1 MGTVSSQQHQQ
12 HVVVVDAPLC
22 EIHTKESCA
31 GAVLSLGRSEAS
43 AETAAQDPVSSSLCQ
58 NRQQAPSSWTA
69 STHPLRSRPLVTSR
83 TSTWTHSGKCSTG
96 IGCTGRMSSLPG
108 PTLTPPGSWSSS
120 RASSSHS
127 SSSSPSCGRSSA
139 GASVSEAL
147 RKVSAAKRD
156 IPCSYS
162 RTDINSLGISVNDYL
177 NPPPAYLDLFTDNL
191 QYLDLE
197 QGHNRLAKL
206 SFCNEDGSV
215 PRLAR
220 LSVASCENCN
230 TESPCVVPMRSE
242 RSSVSSSSVS
252 SSRRQSRTN
261 SRVSFSE
268 EVECSNGSIRRLSTN
283 SLISL
288 RIGAQVPMSRKTSS
302 SSSSSSSR
310 KSSSS
315 SEGSRRS
322 SLKSLSL
329 QRKFGSVSDD
339 SFVACLDED
348 LRRKLDSIG
357 LDDEKAVRQ
366 EEDKRPVSAES
377 QAERAARICDIIV
390 EEK

>member
-1 MGTVSSQQHQQ
+1 MSDQTTGSIIMDIIEASTTASGNLEDLDLDTLWEMLDRHRL
-12 HVVVVDAPLC
+12 HREDEEL
-22 EIHTKESCA
+22 A
-31 GAVLSLGRSEAS
+31 GAHINTTWELVIVQGVLLTLLVILAIVWAVFCRRRCVRG
-43 AETAAQDPVSSSLCQ
+43 QDRDEL
-58 NRQQAPSSWTA
+58 
-69 STHPLRSRPLVTSR
+69 
-83 TSTWTHSGKCSTG
+83 
-96 IGCTGRMSSLPG
+96 
-108 PTLTPPGSWSSS
+108 
-120 RASSSHS
+120 
-127 SSSSPSCGRSSA
+127 
-139 GASVSEAL
+139 SVSEAL

-230 TESPCVVPMRSE
+230 TESPCVVPTRSA
-242 RSSVSSSSVS
+242 RSSVSSSSTS
-252 SSRRQSRTN
+252 SSRRQSRAN

-268 EVECSNGSIRRLSTN
+268 EVECSNGSIRRLSSN

-288 RIGAQVPMSRKTSS
+288 KSGAQDN
-302 SSSSSSSR
+302 SSR

-322 SLKSLSL
+322 SLKSSL
-329 QRKFGSVSDD
+329 QRKFGSVSDN
-339 SFVACLDED
+339 FFLATLDED

-357 LDDEKAVRQ
+357 K
-366 EEDKRPVSAES
+366 DKDKTVTAER
-377 QAERAARICDIIV
+377 QAERAARVCDIIV
-390 EEK
+390 EEKEK